1 MKTTKILSMA
11 AMALLM
17 TACSNDDSNMIAN
30 QVTNTKGI
38 PFTATIEIDNNSAE
52 TRTIVAE
59 ANEGTTVSSRWET
72 GDEIA
77 LVYKVGSTSYNTTAT
92 VQFVMDGKA
101 YITAT
106 LEDGVVNG
114 TALTIISPASAADG
128 TTGNIRSDLLAE
140 QDGFLRNKA
149 DGTILDVRKG
159 TGIVSIIGDN
169 AVMGSATKLK
179 AQYAITRFLLGQY
192 INSTT
197 PLYIKSGT
205 TDVLPTVITVKP
217 ASNTNVVYVAME
229 PASSKKYRFE
239 ATTSTNKLL
248 KKSTATIQAGKFY
261 RTTIEARYPLPMA
274 DVDEDEDIGTII
286 TSDGMVYM
294 NPAAVTAASKTGYAM
309 VAFIG
314 QIDCVH
320 GIALAL
326 HDSDALGHYGAGTF
340 YWGRAH
346 DTESSGSPIP
356 HWIAN
361 HPISG
366 ATWRLPT
373 KQDWGVM
380 MLGCQIE
387 GDAIARSDNMVP
399 VKGFKQKLD
408 AAGASLGGD
417 YGYVYWISDGDEDH
431 KQWVEFDFYSG
442 GTLGATF
449 SENGEWGGQ
458 PNYTRL
464 CLSF

>member
-1 MKTTKILSMA
+1 MKTTKLLMMA
-11 AMALLM
+11 ALALLM
-17 TACSNDDSNMIAN
+17 TACSNDNGDMPAR
-30 QVTNTKGI
+30 QTEKTQGI
-38 PFTATIEIDNNSAE
+38 PFTATIETDNSAE
-52 TRTIVAE
+52 TRAILTD
-59 ANEGTTVSSRWET
+59 EGTSVSSTWET

-77 LVYKVGSTSYNTTAT
+77 LVYKVGDNSYNTTAT

-106 LEDGVVNG
+106 LQDGVTNG
-114 TALTIISPASAADG
+114 TALTVIYPASAADG
-128 TTGNIRSDLLAE
+128 TTGNVRSDLLAE
-140 QDGFLRNKA
+140 QDGFLKNKA

-159 TGIVSIIGDN
+159 TGIVSLSGGN

-179 AQYAITRFLLGQY
+179 AQYAIAKFTLGQV

-205 TDVLPTVITVKP
+205 TDILPTIITVKP
-217 ASNTNVVYVAME
+217 ANNTNVVYVVME
-229 PASSKKYRFE
+229 PSTSKKYRFE

-248 KKSTATIQAGKFY
+248 KKSTATIQAGKYY
-261 RTTIEARYPLPMA
+261 RTTIEARYPLAMA

-286 TSDGMVYM
+286 TSDGQVYM
-294 NPAAVTAASKTGYAM
+294 NPAAVSAAGKKGEAM

-326 HDSDALGHYGAGTF
+326 HDSDAYGHYGAGTF

-346 DTESSGSPIP
+346 DVESSSSPIP
-356 HWIAN
+356 HWITN
-361 HPISG
+361 HPING
-366 ATWRLPT
+366 ATWRLPSKT
-373 KQDWGVM
+373 DWQVM
-380 MLGCQIE
+380 MLGCRLE
-387 GDAIARSDNMVP
+387 DDAIARADIMEP

-417 YGYVYWISDGDEDH
+417 YGYVYWTGDGDEDH

-442 GTLGATF
+442 GTLGASF
-449 SENGEWGGQ
+449 NVNGEWGGQ

>member
-11 AMALLM
+11 ALALLM

-30 QVTNTKGI
+30 QATNTKGI
-38 PFTATIEIDNNSAE
+38 PFTATIETDNNGAE

-59 ANEGTTVSSRWET
+59 ANEGTTVSSTWET

-92 VQFVMDGKA
+92 VQFVNEGKA

-128 TTGNIRSDLLAE
+128 TTGNIRSDLLTE
-140 QDGFLRNKA
+140 QNGFLRNNA

-205 TDVLPTVITVKP
+205 TDILPTVITVKP

-261 RTTIEARYPLPMA
+261 RTTIEARYPLAMA

-286 TSDGMVYM
+286 ASDGMVYM
-294 NPAAVTAASKTGYAM
+294 NPAAVSAASKTGYAM
-309 VAFIG
+309 VAYIG
-314 QIDCVH
+314 QIECVH

-346 DTESSGSPIP
+346 GTGSADPVP
-356 HWIAN
+356 HWITN

-380 MLGCQIE
+380 MLGCRIE

-408 AAGASLGGD
+408 AAGASIGGD
-417 YGYVYWISDGDEDH
+417 YGYVYWTGDGDDSH
-431 KQWVEFDFYSG
+431 RIWVDFDFYSG
-442 GTLGATF
+442 GTFGATF
-449 SENGEWGGQ
+449 NENGEYRDM
-458 PNYTRL
+458 PAYTRL

>member
-1 MKTTKILSMA
+1 MKTMKFFMMVAL
-11 AMALLM
+11 ALLM
-17 TACSNDDSNMIAN
+17 AACNNDSSDMSAW
-30 QVTNTKGI
+30 QTEKAQGI
-38 PFTATIEIDNNSAE
+38 PFTATIETDNSAE
-52 TRTIVAE
+52 TRTIVMD
-59 ANEGTTVSSRWET
+59 EGTTVSSTWET

-77 LVYKVGSTSYNTTAT
+77 LIYKVGNNSYNTTAT
-92 VQFVMDGKA
+92 VQYVMDGKA

-106 LEDGVVNG
+106 LEDRVTNG
-114 TALTIISPASAADG
+114 TPLTIIYPASAADG
-128 TTGNIRSDLLAE
+128 TTGNIRSNLLAE
-140 QDGFLRNKA
+140 QNGALRNNS

-159 TGIVSIIGDN
+159 TGIVSLVGDN

-179 AQYAITRFLLGQY
+179 AQYAITKFMLGEQ

-205 TDVLPTVITVKP
+205 TDILPTIITVKP
-217 ASNTNVVYVAME
+217 TNNTNVVYVAME
-229 PASSKKYRFE
+229 PATSKKYRFE
-239 ATTSTNKLL
+239 SITKTNKLL

-261 RTTIEARYPLPMA
+261 QTTIEVRYPLPMA
-274 DVDEDEDIGTII
+274 DVDENEDIGTII
-286 TSDGMVYM
+286 TSDGLVYM
-294 NPAAVTAASKTGYAM
+294 NPIAVSAASKKGEAM

-340 YWGRAH
+340 YWSRAH
-346 DTESSGSPIP
+346 DLESSSSPIP

-366 ATWRLPT
+366 ATWRLPSKT
-373 KQDWGVM
+373 DWQVM
-380 MLGCQIE
+380 MLGCRLE
-387 GDAIARSDNMVP
+387 TDAIARADVMEP
-399 VKGFKQKLD
+399 VKGFKEKLD
-408 AAGASLGGD
+408 VAGASLGGD
-417 YGYVYWISDGDEDH
+417 YGFVYWTGDGDEGH

-442 GTLGATF
+442 GTFGASF
-449 SENGEWGGQ
+449 NINGEWGGQ